1 MRLGAGHAVAAAAC
15 SCQRVRAYGCRR
27 VRLACDELCS
37 ARLQGSGAGCSRLPS
52 KAAGCNCICDA
63 LQHLASQAAPFCP
76 AGTSCCRC
84 TSNNNK
90 PSPPP
95 ADSPA
100 SPAASAPPADG
111 GTPSSDPAAA
121 SPPLEAS
128 APPASGGV
136 VVPAEQTAQAIG
148 VFYFAS
154 TTVYQKGAEVT
165 LNRTLD
171 EAASSGALLSSM
183 QGVTGEP
190 GGGGGDGA
198 PAAGGNL
205 RLTHDSARS
214 TGAAF
219 SCAAFS
225 CCLQPSRMAAS
236 CEMPASPLPCLPPL
250 ATSTAC
256 KAATGWVQHPPTM
269 PAGQSLGAVDILYL
283 GSGKWEFAPVPQRYH
298 RGVDSAPG
306 AGAGTNTTATT
317 SSGDNKGTIIGIAL
331 GAGCAV
337 AVLLTIVVVVVLRRR
352 RTKKLDS
359 RAVVRRWESERRQG
373 ERGRCGAGERASAG
387 AAWACMRLPE
397 AWLHTWKRR
406 AAWRGLAGR
415 GWPQKVS
422 GHRSVCQDQL
432 GEKKTLGYT
441 WSSSDPS
448 SPAPFLLRLQLMS
461 TACSRRKSGGPP
473 ASAPPSGPCPSRSA
487 ALAAPAAPPCP

>member
-1 MRLGAGHAVAAAAC
+1 MWHAAGPGAGRVRLGAGHAVAAAAC

-190 GGGGGDGA
+190 GGGGGMGRQRLVEISGSRTIAPGA
-198 PAAGGNL
+198 LVLLSPVLLSPAACNRAAWL
-205 RLTHDSARS
+205 PAARCQQVPFHVCPPWLPVQLARLPPAGYNTLLPCPQARAWALS
-214 TGAAF
+214 T
-219 SCAAFS
+219 SCTWA
-225 CCLQPSRMAAS
+225 AAS
-236 CEMPASPLPCLPPL
+236 GSLRPYRSDTTAASTPPL
-250 ATSTAC
+250 APAQAPTPR
-256 KAATGWVQHPPTM
+256 PP
-269 PAGQSLGAVDILYL
+269 PLL
-283 GSGKWEFAPVPQRYH
+283 
-298 RGVDSAPG
+298 
-306 AGAGTNTTATT
+306 ATT
-317 SSGDNKGTIIGIAL
+317 RAPSLAL
-331 GAGCAV
+331 PWARV
-337 AVLLTIVVVVVLRRR
+337 A
-352 RTKKLDS
+352 
-359 RAVVRRWESERRQG
+359 
-373 ERGRCGAGERASAG
+373 
-387 AAWACMRLPE
+387 P
-397 AWLHTWKRR
+397 
-406 AAWRGLAGR
+406 
-415 GWPQKVS
+415 WPYCS
-422 GHRSVCQDQL
+422 
-432 GEKKTLGYT
+432 
-441 WSSSDPS
+441 PS
-448 SPAPFLLRLQLMS
+448 
-461 TACSRRKSGGPP
+461 
-473 ASAPPSGPCPSRSA
+473 
-487 ALAAPAAPPCP
+487 